1 MTLLVFTDGLGN
13 GTFNGAVADVILSGF
28 NVNAADV
35 IAPTLSSPTASAT
48 GPTTCAGSITTDEAC
63 TGYFVVT
70 ESGTAPSVP
79 QIQAGQD
86 NTGAAAAYDNHA
98 SPASWT
104 VGANAVS
111 GTGLTA
117 ATTYYIHYQGQDAA
131 TNDSTVYTSASF
143 TTGSIGTGL
152 NAKSKFGL
160 GLW

>member
-1 MTLLVFTDGLGN
+1 MAQLGVIWADGLW
-13 GTFNGAVADVILSGF
+13 DVSIWDTAIWDQIG
-28 NVNAADV
+28 VDV
-35 IAPTLSSPTASAT
+35 TAPILSSPTASAT
-48 GPTTCAGSITTDEAC
+48 GPTTCSGSITTDEAC

-70 ESGTAPSVP
+70 ESGTAPSVA

-86 NTGAAAAYDNHA
+86 NLGAAAAYDNHL

-143 TTGSIGTGL
+143 TTSGTGGSGGV
-152 NAKSKFGL
+152 KRMMMGV
-160 GLW
+160 G